1 MNVKTSVKHRRQARI
16 KELLDHTPVSSAGI
30 SGQDP
35 PILQDRTTGLGQKL
49 RLPAADPAPG
59 RRESEPDPEKLWK
72 QGHRGGWNSDT
83 GPANVPPP
91 DHKSSFARGMLRR
104 IVLSALLF
112 GIVWGIFHVKEPW
125 AVRAQLYI
133 AEGLNREM
141 DFQAAQAWYEEHFG
155 GAPSFIPIFGQS
167 EQNSTKVNGRM
178 SMSAPLSG
186 RIVQSFAIDMRG
198 ILVTPSGAS
207 LTGAEVKSVETGRVL
222 EIKKLTDETFSVL
235 IQHKGERTALYSGLA
250 SANVKANDWVQG
262 GEVIGTLPSAA
273 SGGEQPALYF
283 MLKEGDRPVDPSD
296 VISF

>member
-16 KELLDHTPVSSAGI
+16 KELLDHSPVSAASL
-30 SGQDP
+30 SSQDP
-35 PILQDRTTGLGQKL
+35 LSLPDRTAEVGQKP
-49 RLPAADPAPG
+49 RLPAADLAPV

-72 QGHRGGWNSDT
+72 QGYRGGWYGDT

-104 IVLSALLF
+104 LVVSALLF
-112 GIVWGIFHVKEPW
+112 GIVWGIFTVKEPW

-133 AEGLNREM
+133 AEGLSREM
-141 DFQAAQAWYEEHFG
+141 DFQAAQVWYEEHFG

-167 EQNSTKVNGRM
+167 EQNSTKVNGRL
-178 SMSAPLSG
+178 SMTAPLSG

-198 ILVTPSGAS
+198 ILVTPSGS
-207 LTGAEVKSVETGRVL
+207 SETGADVKSVETGRVL
-222 EIKKLTDETFSVL
+222 EIRKLRDESFSVL
-235 IQHKGERTALYSGLA
+235 IQHTGERTALYSGLE

-262 GEVIGTLPSAA
+262 GEVIGKLPSAA

-283 MLKEGDRPVDPSD
+283 MLKEGDHPVDPSE